1 MKNIY
6 LPLLLLVC
14 FFGCKKN
21 DTAAPEDTTPA
32 KKEMVVKISSTQKF
46 SYFVTETDT
55 VTNDFFT
62 KEDYDVT
69 SLDYTFTPKAGHK
82 VIIEA
87 VSTATATF
95 TTNVTYDGKAL
106 GPIVPVKDASHTSF
120 IFNYT
125 VPK

>member
-6 LPLLLLVC
+6 LSLLILVC

-21 DTAAPEDTTPA
+21 ETAAPEDTTPA

-55 VTNDFFT
+55 VTNDFLT
-62 KEDYDVT
+62 KDDYDVT
-69 SLDYTFTPKAGHK
+69 ALDYTFTPKPGHK

-87 VSTATATF
+87 VSTPTATF
-95 TTNVTYDGKAL
+95 TTNITYDGKAL

-120 IFNYT
+120 IFNYS

>member
-1 MKNIY
+1 MKNIC
-6 LPLLLLVC
+6 LSLLVLVC

-21 DTAAPEDTTPA
+21 DSAAPVDTTPA
-32 KKEMVVKISSTQKF
+32 KKDMIVKLSSTQKF

-55 VTNDFFT
+55 VTNDFVT
-62 KEDYDVT
+62 KDDYDVT
-69 SLDYTFTPKAGHK
+69 SLDYTFTPKSGHK